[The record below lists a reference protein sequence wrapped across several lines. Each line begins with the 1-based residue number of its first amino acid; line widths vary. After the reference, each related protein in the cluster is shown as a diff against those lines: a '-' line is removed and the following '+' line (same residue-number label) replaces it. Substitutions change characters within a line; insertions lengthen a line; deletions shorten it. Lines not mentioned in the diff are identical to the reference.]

1 MNVEV
6 KLAQGNMY
14 TQIETY
20 IKRLLKKNQY

>member
-6 KLAQGNMY
+6 KLDKGNMN
-14 TQIETY
+14 TLIETY